1 MLRRPS
7 ALVSGGVG
15 RASAAEAESAANRA
29 VGGVVIADGGL
40 DIAGLRRDLDIAG
53 LRRDLD
59 RLTLFFLNNAVAT
72 MDDLDASDV
81 AFQSTPVALQACRD
95 ETRGL
100 RQEVS
105 ELRSQLRELERRLR
119 DFGLPP
125 ARH

>member
-29 VGGVVIADGGL
+29 VGGVVIADGG
-40 DIAGLRRDLDIAG
+40 LDIAG